1 MENKEF
7 EELKEV
13 LKKENG
19 SSDMSWLLLLMMF
32 SFGNFGSHTGT
43 SELAKVKEDVA
54 ELKGKMSMLEKML

>member
-1 MENKEF
+1 MENKEL
-7 EELKEV
+7 EELKET

-19 SSDMSWLLLLMMF
+19 SNDMSWLLILMLL
-32 SFGNFGSHTGT
+32 SFGGFSNNASA

>member
-1 MENKEF
+1 MEDKQF
-7 EELKEV
+7 EEVKEL

-19 SSDMSWLLLLMMF
+19 SNDMSWLLILMLL
-32 SFGNFGSHTGT
+32 SFGNFGSHTST